1 MIFIFLSR
9 FFPNSMWSSC
19 LLLTLHNMSHLSLK
33 LRFYIYP
40 INNSWQLFLEVY
52 FPLIYDFIA
61 FHKNQNLAISEI
73 HQFKM
78 TRKDSAISVEEDRSK
93 ACVGHH
99 AKKHHDRQHKALW
112 KSDISFAQ
120 NFVVGL
126 FDKKAQAAFTCV
138 FQNYLQGAFPAWRCS
153 ILPLKTS
160 GLRILLIH
168 SLSQFCTPLIRTFSQ
183 DL

>member
-1 MIFIFLSR
+1 
-9 FFPNSMWSSC
+9 
-19 LLLTLHNMSHLSLK
+19 MSHLSLK

-61 FHKNQNLAISEI
+61 FHKNQNSAISEK

-112 KSDISFAQ
+112 KSEISLAQ

-126 FDKKAQAAFTCV
+126 
-138 FQNYLQGAFPAWRCS
+138 
-153 ILPLKTS
+153 
-160 GLRILLIH
+160 H
-168 SLSQFCTPLIRTFSQ
+168 E
-183 DL
+183 

>member
-1 MIFIFLSR
+1 MTYQQKKNISSQKTTNTLRDDGNIEHPELLTMIFIFLSR

-61 FHKNQNLAISEI
+61 FHKNQNSAISEI

-78 TRKDSAISVEEDRSK
+78 TRKEFSHQCCRRSQQGLHRPPHQEAPWSATQS
-93 ACVGHH
+93 
-99 AKKHHDRQHKALW
+99 
-112 KSDISFAQ
+112 
-120 NFVVGL
+120 
-126 FDKKAQAAFTCV
+126 T
-138 FQNYLQGAFPAWRCS
+138 
-153 ILPLKTS
+153 LKEWY
-160 GLRILLIH
+160 
-168 SLSQFCTPLIRTFSQ
+168 
-183 DL
+183 